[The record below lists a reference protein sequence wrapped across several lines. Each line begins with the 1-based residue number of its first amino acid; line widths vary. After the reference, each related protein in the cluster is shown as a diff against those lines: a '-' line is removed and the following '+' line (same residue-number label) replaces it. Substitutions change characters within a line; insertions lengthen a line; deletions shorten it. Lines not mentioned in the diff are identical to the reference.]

1 MEWLNNLTGGENGSA
16 INLLIITLAIFL
28 LVIIIGWIF
37 RKLSGSAAKKAMRSR
52 VPRLSITDTTKIDEK
67 RWLVM
72 VRRDN
77 IEHLILIGGSNDVV
91 VETNIVRAKVP
102 QNPAVTAQTQTQAVA
117 PTPTKD
123 IAPQEEAKTTGV
135 KDAVAKPEQ
144 ESSLAAPVAGVAALG
159 AAGLS
164 SVKAAASNVTETV
177 TDTVTDTASKATDS
191 VTSAVSATADAVSE
205 TASDATSAVGDTI
218 SKGAEAITETASNTV
233 ETVSD
238 AVQTETSDVSEAAK
252 EVADIELESQ
262 ISAQLD
268 DALSVE
274 ELQIDTTELSD
285 TLTDEAQPANNEDD
299 EMQRLLDELS
309 SEMKEPA

>member
-102 QNPAVTAQTQTQAVA
+102 QNPAVAAQTQTQAVA
-117 PTPTKD
+117 PTKD
-123 IAPQEEAKTTGV
+123 SMPQEEAKTTGV

-177 TDTVTDTASKATDS
+177 TGTVTDNASKATDS
-191 VTSAVSATADAVSE
+191 VTSVVSATADAVSE

-233 ETVSD
+233 ETVSE

-274 ELQIDTTELSD
+274 ELQIDTAELSD
-285 TLTDEAQPANNEDD
+285 TLADEAQPANNEDD

>member
-102 QNPAVTAQTQTQAVA
+102 QNPAVAAQTQTQAVA
-117 PTPTKD
+117 PTKD
-123 IAPQEEAKTTGV
+123 IMPQEEAKTTGV

-177 TDTVTDTASKATDS
+177 TGTVTDNASKATDS
-191 VTSAVSATADAVSE
+191 VTSVVSATADAVSE

-233 ETVSD
+233 ETVSE

-274 ELQIDTTELSD
+274 ELQIDTAELSD
-285 TLTDEAQPANNEDD
+285 TLADEAQPANNEDD